1 MCLRLVYTRT
11 TTQTVE
17 RIMKTIPVANV
28 VGAKVGG
35 SMKFGKAPLG
45 FKAKGVL
52 FGSIAGVAIVF
63 LSA

>member
-1 MCLRLVYTRT
+1 
-11 TTQTVE
+11 VE